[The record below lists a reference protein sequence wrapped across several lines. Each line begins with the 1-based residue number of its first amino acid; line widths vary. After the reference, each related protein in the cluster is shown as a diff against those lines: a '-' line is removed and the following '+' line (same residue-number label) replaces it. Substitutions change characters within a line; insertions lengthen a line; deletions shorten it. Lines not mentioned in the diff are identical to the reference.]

1 MGKAPT
7 IRDVALRAGVS
18 VATASNVVNGVRP
31 VGEAS
36 RRKVLEAI
44 AALDYRLD
52 RAASAL
58 RGRATGL
65 VGMVVPDINNV
76 FFASLVRG
84 VEALAER
91 DGYDLLIVSTSEDP
105 AKERRRVEALIGRR
119 IDGLIV
125 APASDDSMAALKT
138 GADSSRLPPAVLVD
152 RGGKAPGFD
161 TVRAD
166 CFTGGYAAARC
177 LIDLGHRDIVVL
189 AHSRGLDNIEQR
201 IAGCRRALGEAG
213 LDERNRVIHG
223 GQDLESLRGAI
234 ELELDR
240 ADRPTAIFAL
250 TNVCALAS
258 IKAARGL
265 GLEIPGDVSIVGF
278 DDFDWMS
285 ALRPYLTTV
294 AQPVDDFASA
304 AWRLLMRRLKGE
316 PEGEVERIEL
326 PCTLKV
332 RESTGPA
339 ARGPKPSRR
348 SDEPR
353 TMSRE

>member
-1 MGKAPT
+1 MGRAPT

-36 RRKVLEAI
+36 RRKVLEVI

-58 RGRATGL
+58 RGRSTHL
-65 VGMVVPDINNV
+65 IGMVVPDITNV
-76 FFASLVRG
+76 FFASLVHG

-91 DGYDLLIVSTSEDP
+91 DGYDLLIVSTIEDA
-105 AKERRRVEALIGRR
+105 AKERRRVEALVARR

-125 APASDDSMAALKT
+125 VPVGDESMAALR
-138 GADSSRLPPAVLVD
+138 GAADESRLPPAVLID
-152 RGGKAPGFD
+152 RGAKAPGFD

-166 CFTGGYAAARC
+166 CVAGGYAAARH
-177 LIDLGHRDIVVL
+177 LIDLGHRDIAIL
-189 AHSRGLDNIEQR
+189 THSKRLDNIEQR
-201 IAGCRRALGEAG
+201 IDGCRRALSQAG
-213 LDERNRVIHG
+213 LDGRARVIYG
-223 GQDLESLRGAI
+223 GHDLESLRGAI
-234 ELELDR
+234 ELELER
-240 ADRPTAIFAL
+240 GDRPTAIFAL

-265 GLEIPGDVSIVGF
+265 GLEIPADVSIVGF

-285 ALRPYLTTV
+285 ALSPYLTTV

-304 AWRLLMRRLKGE
+304 AWRLLMRRLKGDAE
-316 PEGEVERIEL
+316 NDVERIEL

-339 ARGPKPSRR
+339 R
-348 SDEPR
+348 PR
-353 TMSRE
+353 LKAVAEVR

>member
-1 MGKAPT
+1 MGRAPT

-18 VATASNVVNGVRP
+18 VATASNVVNGARP

-36 RRKVLEAI
+36 RLKVLEAI

-58 RGRATGL
+58 RGRSTRL
-65 VGMVVPDINNV
+65 VGAVVPDIANV
-76 FFASLVRG
+76 FFASLVHG

-91 DGYDLLIVSTSEDP
+91 DGYDLLIVSTGEDT
-105 AKERRRVEALIGRR
+105 AKERRRVEALVARR

-125 APASDDSMAALKT
+125 VPVSDDSMAARK
-138 GADSSRLPPAVLVD
+138 GGPDGSRLPPTVLVD
-152 RGGKAPGFD
+152 RGARASGFD

-166 CFTGGYAAARC
+166 CEAGGYAAARH
-177 LIDLGHRDIVVL
+177 LIDLGHRDIAVL
-189 AHSRGLDNIEQR
+189 AHSKRLDNVEQR

-213 LDERNRVIHG
+213 LDGRDRIIYG
-223 GQDLESLRGAI
+223 GHDLESLRSTI
-234 ELELDR
+234 EIEVNR
-240 ADRPTAIFAL
+240 TDRPTAIFAP
-250 TNVCALAS
+250 TNVCALAA

-265 GLEIPGDVSIVGF
+265 GLEIPGDLSIVGF

-304 AWRLLMRRLKGE
+304 AWRLLTRRLKG
-316 PEGEVERIEL
+316 GAQSDVERIEL

-332 RESTGPA
+332 RESTSS
-339 ARGPKPSRR
+339 AR
-348 SDEPR
+348 PR
-353 TMSRE
+353 LKAVAEAR

>member
-1 MGKAPT
+1 MGRAPT

-18 VATASNVVNGVRP
+18 VATASNVVNGIRP

-36 RRKVLEAI
+36 RAKVVEAI
-44 AALDYRLD
+44 EALDYRLD

-58 RGRATGL
+58 RGRATRL
-65 VGMVVPDINNV
+65 VGMVVPDITNV
-76 FFASLVRG
+76 FFASLVHG

-91 DGYDLLIVSTSEDP
+91 DGYDLLIVSTSEDA
-105 AKERRRVEALIGRR
+105 AKERRRVEALVARR

-125 APASDDSMAALKT
+125 VPVGDDSMATLNR
-138 GADSSRLPPAVLVD
+138 GANPSRLPPAVLID
-152 RGGKAPGFD
+152 RGAEAPGFD

-166 CFTGGYAAARC
+166 CFAGGYAVGRC
-177 LIDLGHRDIVVL
+177 LVGLGHRDIAVL
-189 AHSRGLDNIEQR
+189 THSKRLDNIEQR
-201 IAGCRRALGEAG
+201 IAGCRHALGEAG
-213 LDERNRVIHG
+213 LDGRDRLISG
-223 GQDLESLRGAI
+223 GHDLESLRGAI
-234 ELELDR
+234 EHELKR

-265 GLEIPGDVSIVGF
+265 GLEIPGDLSIVGF

-285 ALRPYLTTV
+285 ALSPYLTTV
-294 AQPVDDFASA
+294 AQPVDDFASS

-316 PEGEVERIEL
+316 AEAGVERIQL
-326 PCTLKV
+326 PCILKE

-339 ARGPKPSRR
+339 RHRLKVVAEAG
-348 SDEPR
+348 
-353 TMSRE
+353 